1 MAPPRWPWWLA
12 STMRT
17 TFRRHWAA
25 LSCSLAIRSAIGCFL
40 SFIFIFTGLEQPGR
54 IGKGEGFSPKSA
66 FRSVFIPCNQAYK
79 ILYTYLVYILS
90 FFKNSTGKLKSKYK
104 YLIRKV
110 SESSCQVYEK
120 QRKYCRLF
128 SRYHAWLSRYTA
140 TYPHF
145 QTCSFLPS
153 PVPFPGKSSFF
164 VYRIKRIV
172 NFIILFTFCA
182 VTEIFSERRG
192 KKRKGESRDKRK
204 TDVKHRMGGKKRRG
218 KER

>member
-1 MAPPRWPWWLA
+1 
-12 STMRT
+12 MRT

-79 ILYTYLVYILS
+79 ILHTYLVYILS

-128 SRYHAWLSRYTA
+128 PGIMPDFPDIQ
-140 TYPHF
+140 PHIHTF
-145 QTCSFLPS
+145 KHVVSCRRPC
-153 PVPFPGKSSFF
+153 PFPAKVPSL
-164 VYRIKRIV
+164 Y
-172 NFIILFTFCA
+172 
-182 VTEIFSERRG
+182 TE
-192 KKRKGESRDKRK
+192 
-204 TDVKHRMGGKKRRG
+204 
-218 KER
+218 